1 MTSTMPRE
9 RPGMQPP
16 PRRSIV
22 PGVLLLVFGFLFT
35 LAGGGL
41 LAAGL
46 LAGTANQFRDEE
58 GYFATPTET
67 FTTETYALTSPTVGR
82 LTVDRDV
89 RNIPFDIA
97 TVRLRAESADG
108 SVFLGIAPMAD
119 IDSYLANVERTEI
132 RNVRY
137 TPFEVEYRDITG
149 SRAPDAPEQ
158 QDFWAAS
165 ASGPGVQ
172 QLEWS
177 IKSGEWGVVVMNA
190 DGSPSVTAQLSA
202 GVRSDLIAP
211 IATALSLTGV
221 VLLLLGIPMLVV
233 GAVLLG
239 RATSRAHG
247 TPPSVPPSSGP
258 PVGGMPQGAAQ
269 PAGAYP
275 GNARAG
281 APPDL
286 MAGPADPFPR
296 SGAFPARL
304 EGMREEPL
312 SRWLWLVKWLLAIP
326 HYLILVCLWFAFL
339 VTTVIAGFAILF
351 TGHYPRSL
359 FTFNVGV
366 LRWSWRVGFYS
377 YSALGT
383 DRYPPFTLAR
393 TDYPA
398 DFDVPYPEHLSRGL
412 VLDKWWLL
420 AIPHYLILSAISGPL
435 IVWQQAG
442 WDGDRARTGFSLVS
456 VLVLIVG
463 VFLLFT
469 ARYPNGMFDLLL
481 GIQRWT
487 YRVITYAALMR
498 DEYPPFRLDQGPR
511 EGARSVDEP
520 VMPAPEPLGT
530 RGG

>member
-1 MTSTMPRE
+1 
-9 RPGMQPP
+9 
-16 PRRSIV
+16 
-22 PGVLLLVFGFLFT
+22 VLLLVLGILI
-35 LAGGGL
+35 AMVGGGL

-67 FTTETYALTSPTVGR
+67 FTTDTYALTSPSVGR

-89 RNIPFDIA
+89 RNVPFDVA
-97 TVRLRAESADG
+97 TLRLRAESADG
-108 SVFLGIAPMAD
+108 SVFLGIAPVAD
-119 IDSYLANVERTEI
+119 IETYLANVERTEI
-132 RNVRY
+132 RSVRY
-137 TPFEVEYRDITG
+137 APFEVEYRDLAG

-165 ASGPGVQ
+165 ASGPGAQ

-177 IKSGEWGVVVMNA
+177 ITPGEWGVVVMNA

-211 IATALSLTGV
+211 IATALAVTGI

-239 RATSRAHG
+239 RVTSRAHG
-247 TPPSVPPSSGP
+247 TPPPGP
-258 PVGGMPQGAAQ
+258 PAAGGMPPTGFQPSAARPGGVPVGAR
-269 PAGAYP
+269 P
-275 GNARAG
+275 GS
-281 APPDL
+281 P
-286 MAGPADPFPR
+286 AGPADPFPFAA
-296 SGAFPARL
+296 AFPARL
-304 EGMREEPL
+304 SGMREEPL
-312 SRWLWLVKWLLAIP
+312 SRWLWLVKWVLAIP
-326 HYLILVCLWFAFL
+326 HYLILFCLWFAFL

-351 TGHYPRSL
+351 TGRYPHSL

-366 LRWSWRVGFYS
+366 LRWTWRVAFYS
-377 YSALGT
+377 YGALGT

-398 DFDVPYPEHLSRGL
+398 EFDVPYPEHLSRGL
-412 VLDKWWLL
+412 VLVKWWLL

-435 IVWQQAG
+435 ILWQQAG

-487 YRVITYAALMR
+487 YRVVTYAALMR

-511 EGARSVDEP
+511 D
-520 VMPAPEPLGT
+520 PAELLDAPRTPTPEPIGT
-530 RGG
+530 RDG